1 MLHRSDWGNNAV
13 PLRSP
18 SARAAEEHS
27 SVSGTQTR
35 LRAAVLPA
43 RLPGTSP
50 LMEQKSPAVGGGSWV
65 KASPQPKAARR
76 RSAASSRL
84 QTPSRAAF
92 VAGKPGQRLPL
103 AMNCSEALRL
113 RTLLSHL
120 LRQLPGGAN
129 ASRGAAAPAGDDA
142 YLYILLIMIFYGC
155 LAGGL
160 ILAYTRSRKRESKHD
175 PYHVYIERDW
185 SGRPE
190 GADQPL

>member
-1 MLHRSDWGNNAV
+1 
-13 PLRSP
+13 
-18 SARAAEEHS
+18 
-27 SVSGTQTR
+27 
-35 LRAAVLPA
+35 
-43 RLPGTSP
+43 
-50 LMEQKSPAVGGGSWV
+50 MEQKSPAVGGGSWV
-65 KASPQPKAARR
+65 KASAQHKAARRRGRR

-84 QTPSRAAF
+84 QTPSGAAF
-92 VAGKPGQRLPL
+92 IAGKPL

-175 PYHVYIERDW
+175 PYHLYIERDW